1 MAEVLVTLGIIG
13 VVSAMTVPSLM
24 QNHQRKTY
32 VTQLHK
38 VYNELQQAF
47 VQVITENNAIDLREA
62 GLGTQT
68 NIKRFLQ
75 NHFKVVQIEELDL
88 SKLPWGNVNYKNING
103 TNYAYT
109 GDWSCGACATIA
121 SGAQICIDNVNC
133 YTYSYG
139 GYSSNY
145 GYIFVDV
152 NGKKGPNII
161 GRDVFFMTYW
171 NDGMIDLPKVSP
183 ACRTQ
188 GICDGS
194 SIKDIRESG
203 TACEAST
210 YYTHQQCFGK
220 LLNNNWEMTY

>member
-1 MAEVLVTLGIIG
+1 
-13 VVSAMTVPSLM
+13 MTVPSLM

-47 VQVITENNAIDLREA
+47 MQVITENNAIDLREA

-68 NIKRFLQ
+68 NIKSFLQ
-75 NHFKVVQIEELDL
+75 NHFKVVQIGELDL
-88 SKLPWGNVNYKNING
+88 SEVPWGNVNYKNING
-103 TNYAYT
+103 TNYDYT
-109 GDWSCGACATIA
+109 GTWSCGACATIA

-161 GRDVFFMTYW
+161 GRDTFFMTYW
-171 NDGMIDLPKVSP
+171 NDGVIDLPKVSP

-210 YYTHQQCFGK
+210 IYTHQQCFGK